1 MHYITVKNVVQ
12 CNFGSRLCQIGSNME
27 EIMEYSF
34 IAVTQQIKIDRIY
47 TIFED
52 FYPLDFDF
60 KGESH
65 DFWECLYVSKGEVC
79 VSGDERVY
87 NLSQGEI
94 IFHKPLELH
103 KFFVTEKSGAELCIF
118 SFSAKGP
125 LTEFLKNKV
134 FSLNLEQRTIIS
146 DMFKYA
152 KEKAEEQNT
161 ENKAPFYRYAHDGE
175 KNELYY
181 HTIANF
187 IERFVLSLAHDSK
200 RTSAV
205 KQGDTLIFN
214 KAIKLMH
221 DNLEKNISGEEIAK
235 VCNISV
241 ASLKRIFNKYAGV
254 PVHKYFTTLKMQ
266 EATRLLEQGE
276 TTDYIALKL
285 GFSSQAYF
293 SKVYKR
299 EMGIFSS
306 EIKKKR
312 L

>member
-1 MHYITVKNVVQ
+1 
-12 CNFGSRLCQIGSNME
+12 
-27 EIMEYSF
+27 MEYSF
-34 IAVTQQIKIDRIY
+34 HAVSKQISVDRIY
-47 TIFED
+47 TIFEQHFPKD
-52 FYPLDFDF
+52 YDF

-65 DFWECLYVSKGEVC
+65 DFWECLYVLKGNAC

-94 IFHKPLELH
+94 IFHKPSELH
-103 KFFVTEKSGAELCIF
+103 KFFVNDEKGAELCIF
-118 SFSAKGP
+118 SFSATGT

-134 FSLNLEQRTIIS
+134 FSLNIEQRNIIS

-152 KEKAEEQNT
+152 QELAKEQGTYGKE
-161 ENKAPFYRYAHDGE
+161 PFLRYIHDSD
-175 KNELYY
+175 KNEIYY

-187 IERFVLSLAHDSK
+187 IERLALSLAHNSK
-200 RTSAV
+200 KADAI

-214 KAIKLMH
+214 KAIRFMH
-221 DNLEKNISGEEIAK
+221 ENLNKSISGEEIAK
-235 VCNISV
+235 LCNVSV

-276 TTDYIALKL
+276 TTDYIAVKL

-293 SKVYKR
+293 SKAYKR
-299 EMGIFSS
+299 EMGLFAS
-306 EIKKKR
+306 EVKKKR